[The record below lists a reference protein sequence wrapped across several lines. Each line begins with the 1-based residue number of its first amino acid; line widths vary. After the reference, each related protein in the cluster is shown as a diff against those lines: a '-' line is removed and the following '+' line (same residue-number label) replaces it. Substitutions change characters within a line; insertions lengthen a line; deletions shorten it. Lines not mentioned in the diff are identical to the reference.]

1 MYGIIFDRVLCGKI
15 TKKMSTAKKLYRS
28 NDKKICGVC
37 GGIAEYFD
45 ADPTLIRLLWVAL
58 TLFSACFPGI
68 ILYIIFAIVMPV
80 RPFDSPD
87 VRPSDGNDVVG

>member
-45 ADPTLIRLLWVAL
+45 ADPTIFRLLWIL
-58 TLFSACFPGI
+58 LSLFSAGFPGI
-68 ILYIIFAIVMPV
+68 LAYLLCALIIPKQ
-80 RPFDSPD
+80 P
-87 VRPSDGNDVVG
+87 